1 MVTKAIVSNAEKPMK
16 QRPLIG
22 VTGPSR
28 RGWSAWTFTRYA
40 LRRAGARTCR
50 ITPDS
55 PLPSEPLHG
64 LIIGG
69 GDDIDPA
76 RYGEMPKL
84 SIKINRKRDDLEWH
98 MLSYAQRDALPVLG
112 ICRGAQLL
120 NIYYGGSLHQD
131 LVDVFE
137 NLVLRRT
144 VLPRKRIHIKPD
156 TPLAAI
162 MKTTRVRINSLHH
175 QAVNRLASGFHVAAS
190 DEDGII
196 QAIYSERHPFLL
208 GVQWHPEYLPQIR
221 SHRHIFTALVQA
233 AKQRLTAG

>member
-1 MVTKAIVSNAEKPMK
+1 MVTKTAARKTEKTLK

-22 VTGPSR
+22 VTGPSQ
-28 RGWSAWTFTRYA
+28 RGWTAWTFTRYA
-40 LRRAGARTCR
+40 LRRAGARVLR

-55 PLPSEPLHG
+55 SLPSEPLHG
-64 LIIGG
+64 LVIGG

-76 RYGEMPKL
+76 RYGEIPKL
-84 SIKINRKRDDLEWH
+84 SIKINRKRDELEWH
-98 MLSYAQRDALPVLG
+98 MLTYAQRAELPVLG

-162 MKTTRVRINSLHH
+162 MRTTQVRINSLHH
-175 QAVNRLASGFHVAAS
+175 QAVNRLASGFRIAAS
-190 DEDGII
+190 DDDGIV
-196 QAIYSERHPFLL
+196 QAIYGEHHPFLL
-208 GVQWHPEYLPQIR
+208 GVQWHPEYLPQVR

-233 AKQRLTAG
+233 AKKDLTVS